1 LGNHEYVSQTSVA
14 RQPAT
19 ATRVRLSHQ
28 VITLD
33 DGHKVG
39 VTVGGKGVPLVFMH
53 GIALSGR
60 AYVRLLSRLAGMGFL
75 VVALDAAGH
84 GVTPNLPR
92 NAADLSH
99 RVDLTLRTLDALG
112 VRKAV
117 FMGHSMGGRMIIAL
131 AALAPERVMAA
142 VLLNAAAGAPF
153 DESIA
158 APVRSPRRAAQ
169 AVLNA
174 AYDAPA
180 DPRRL
185 PAPERRRYMR
195 QMAGAL
201 ARNVRTPLGLP
212 GAVRAIIASGDYTPM
227 LESMRSHRVP
237 TIIVHGENDLVV
249 PFEAAKDMAER
260 ADGTLYRVPGAYHSW
275 MLANPR
281 HGADMVR
288 QLLAAELGAVLREAA
303 RTLGIVGVHG
313 GWQAALLTPDSPLH
327 SLEDRPLEAVGVE
340 PLEHVEMDRLR
351 SAQPAPNRRSARRFR
366 WFSWRSKPAPAS
378 MGGTAD
384 NALPAV

>member
-1 LGNHEYVSQTSVA
+1 VSQTSVA

-19 ATRVRLSHQ
+19 ATRVRLFHH
-28 VITLD
+28 VMTLD

-39 VTVGGKGVPLVFMH
+39 VTVGGKGVPLVFLH

-92 NAADLSH
+92 KEADLSH
-99 RVDLTLRTLDALG
+99 RVDLTVRTLDALG
-112 VRKAV
+112 VRRAV
-117 FMGHSMGGRMIIAL
+117 FMGHSMGGRMIVAL
-131 AALAPERVMAA
+131 AALAPDRVLAA

-153 DESIA
+153 DESIRT
-158 APVRSPRRAAQ
+158 PVRSPRRAAQ

-185 PAPERRRYMR
+185 PTAERRRYMR

-201 ARNVRTPLGLP
+201 ARNMRTPFGLP

-227 LESMRSHRVP
+227 LAAMRQHSVP
-237 TIIVHGENDLVV
+237 TIVVHGENDLVV
-249 PFEAAKDMAER
+249 PFESAEDMAER
-260 ADGTLYRVPGAYHSW
+260 ADGTLYLVPGAYHSW

-288 QLLAAELGAVLREAA
+288 QLLAAELGDVLRDAA
-303 RTLGIVGVHG
+303 RALGIMGVPG
-313 GWQAALLTPDSPLH
+313 GWQDALLTADSPLH
-327 SLEDRPLEAVGVE
+327 SLENRPLEAVGTE
-340 PLEHVEMDRLR
+340 PLEHVEMVRLR
-351 SAQPAPNRRSARRFR
+351 TVDRAPKRATERRLR
-366 WFSWRSKPAPAS
+366 WFDAWRRRREQTAS
-378 MGGTAD
+378 AGTAD
-384 NALPAV
+384 IA

>member
-1 LGNHEYVSQTSVA
+1 M
-14 RQPAT
+14 
-19 ATRVRLSHQ
+19 
-28 VITLD
+28 TLD

-39 VTVGGKGVPLVFMH
+39 VTVGGKGVPLVFLH

-131 AALAPERVMAA
+131 AALAPDRVLAA
-142 VLLNAAAGAPF
+142 VLLNAAAGSPF
-153 DESIA
+153 DESIRT
-158 APVRSPRRAAQ
+158 PVRSPRRAAQ

-185 PAPERRRYMR
+185 PASERRRYLR

-227 LESMRSHRVP
+227 LEAMRQHSVP
-237 TIIVHGENDLVV
+237 TIVVHGENDLVV
-249 PFEAAKDMAER
+249 PFESAEDMAER

-288 QLLAAELGAVLREAA
+288 QLLAAELGDVLRDTA
-303 RTLGIVGVHG
+303 RALGIMGVAG
-313 GWQAALLTPDSPLH
+313 GWQDALLTPDSPLH
-327 SLEDRPLEAVGVE
+327 SLENRPLEAVGNE

-351 SAQPAPNRRSARRFR
+351 STCRAPNRRTSRRLR
-366 WFSWRSKPAPAS
+366 WFSWRRKPASAS
-378 MGGTAD
+378 TSGTAEI
-384 NALPAV
+384 A

>member
-1 LGNHEYVSQTSVA
+1 MIGVSQTSVA

-19 ATRVRLSHQ
+19 ATRVRLSHH
-28 VITLD
+28 VMTLD

-39 VTVGGKGVPLVFMH
+39 VTVGGQGVPLVFLH

-84 GVTPNLPR
+84 GFTPNLPR

-99 RVDLTLRTLDALG
+99 RVDLTLRALDALG

-117 FMGHSMGGRMIIAL
+117 FMGHSMGGRMIIQL
-131 AALAPERVMAA
+131 AAVAPERVLAA
-142 VLLNAAAGAPF
+142 VLLNAAAGSPF
-153 DESIA
+153 DESIRT
-158 APVRSPRRAAQ
+158 PVRSPRRAAR

-174 AYDAPA
+174 AYDAPR

-185 PAPERRRYMR
+185 PAPERKRYLR
-195 QMAGAL
+195 QMTSAL

-227 LESMRSHRVP
+227 LEAMRENEVP
-237 TIIVHGENDLVV
+237 TIVVHGENDLVV
-249 PFEAAKDMAER
+249 PFESAQDMADR
-260 ADGTLYRVPGAYHSW
+260 ADGTLYKVPGAYHSW

-281 HGADMVR
+281 HGADMMR
-288 QLLAAELGAVLREAA
+288 QLLAAELGDVLREAA
-303 RTLGIVGVHG
+303 RVHG
-313 GWQAALLTPDSPLH
+313 ARGWLDGPADRGFAPALAGGQA
-327 SLEDRPLEAVGVE
+327 R
-340 PLEHVEMDRLR
+340 RR
-351 SAQPAPNRRSARRFR
+351 SRRRSARPRR
-366 WFSWRSKPAPAS
+366 NGPAAQYMSCAAPLEQRPS
-378 MGGTAD
+378 S
-384 NALPAV
+384 ALVLVAP

>member
-1 LGNHEYVSQTSVA
+1 M
-14 RQPAT
+14 
-19 ATRVRLSHQ
+19 
-28 VITLD
+28 TLD

-39 VTVGGKGVPLVFMH
+39 VTVGGQGVPLVFLH

-84 GVTPNLPR
+84 GFTPNLPR

-99 RVDLTLRTLDALG
+99 RVDLTLRALDALG

-117 FMGHSMGGRMIIAL
+117 FMGHSMGGRMIIQL
-131 AALAPERVMAA
+131 AAVAPERVLAA
-142 VLLNAAAGAPF
+142 VLLNAAAGSPF
-153 DESIA
+153 DESIRT
-158 APVRSPRRAAQ
+158 PVRSPRRAAR

-174 AYDAPA
+174 AYDAPC

-185 PAPERRRYMR
+185 PAPERKRYLR
-195 QMAGAL
+195 QMTSAL

-227 LESMRSHRVP
+227 LEAMRENEVP
-237 TIIVHGENDLVV
+237 TIVVHGENDLVV
-249 PFEAAKDMAER
+249 PFESAEDMADR
-260 ADGTLYRVPGAYHSW
+260 ADGTLYKVPGAYHSW

-281 HGADMVR
+281 HGADMMR
-288 QLLAAELGAVLREAA
+288 QLLAAELGDVLREAA
-303 RTLGIVGVHG
+303 GVHG
-313 GWQAALLTPDSPLH
+313 ARGWLDALLTEDSPLR
-327 SLEDRPLEAVGVE
+327 SLEDRPVDAVGVE
-340 PLEHVEMDRLR
+340 ALDHVEMDRLR
-351 SAQPAPNRRSARRFR
+351 STCRAPRRSSRARRRR
-366 WFSWRSKPAPAS
+366 WFSWRRKPAATS

-384 NALPAV
+384 IALPAS